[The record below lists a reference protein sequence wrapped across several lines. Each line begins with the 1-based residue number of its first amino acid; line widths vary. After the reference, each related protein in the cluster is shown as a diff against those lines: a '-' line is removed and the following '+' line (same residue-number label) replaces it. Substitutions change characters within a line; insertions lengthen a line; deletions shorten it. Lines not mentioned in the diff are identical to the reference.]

1 MSCQRCGGMLAAEL
15 ASAMYELVCKKV
27 VIETRYCH
35 CDDIDS
41 PVQEGWPREGNGT
54 LTGELPAPTM

>member
-15 ASAMYELVCKKV
+15 AAAMYALVCKKV

-35 CDDIDS
+35 CYDIDS
-41 PVQEGWPREGNGT
+41 PVQEGRRREGRGT
-54 LTGELPAPTM
+54 LTGELPAPTT

>member
-15 ASAMYELVCKKV
+15 VSAMYELVCKKF

-41 PVQEGWPREGNGT
+41 PVQEGRPREGRGT
-54 LTGELPAPTM
+54 LTGELSALTT

>member
-35 CDDIDS
+35 CEDIDS
-41 PVQEGWPREGNGT
+41 PVQEGRQERGGA
-54 LTGELPAPTM
+54 LS

>member
-27 VIETRYCH
+27 VIETRYCD
-35 CDDIDS
+35 CADIDS
-41 PVQEGWPREGNGT
+41 PVQEGRPRERRGT
-54 LTGELPAPTM
+54 VTGELPAPTT